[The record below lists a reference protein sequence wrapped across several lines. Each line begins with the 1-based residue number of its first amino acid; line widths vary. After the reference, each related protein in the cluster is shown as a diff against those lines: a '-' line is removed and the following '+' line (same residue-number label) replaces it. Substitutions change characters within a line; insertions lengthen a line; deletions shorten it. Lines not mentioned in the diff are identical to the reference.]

1 MTEAMT
7 PDDLLAAA
15 AQERS
20 LATTLERSASQHVKL
35 ASLVPDEG
43 AELLRD
49 AAAMRA
55 KAAQHLA
62 TAQKFEVEYAATRTR
77 NTPAVHIGQATESIN
92 GPSPSDAMSLL
103 RAGVAGAAVLLPGG
117 VTVGAAAIAAAPY
130 LGIDPSGQA
139 HHRVR
144 TRAML
149 RRDSSGKYRLQLQEN
164 VHGRVSIAQ
173 LLWSDAQD
181 DRGRLQVGD
190 ELTMIDGVS
199 LRPQM
204 EGNAAGIGTS
214 AATSPS
220 ASSTEAP
227 HGSISLDAAKD
238 LVRAAGETM
247 LLEVAREEVRPALD
261 RLLETKSALE
271 ADAQKLYRFVSPQL
285 NAARPHIERAGQLVH
300 QVHDDLGAWLGE
312 GARSTAAFAKQTSAG
327 GLRPLGEGWLVSL
340 SFRIRE
346 GDANA
351 PVACRLHVMS
361 EREAAALVPQDS
373 PLVDGGTAPTAPL
386 AGLAQPH
393 APGDVVVG
401 EPVSVARLAAQK
413 DALEDRLQAAV
424 DEDDFDEAT
433 RLQDEINALG
443 ARIEGMLGRA
453 ATQPSFPAVD

>member
-1 MTEAMT
+1 
-7 PDDLLAAA
+7 
-15 AQERS
+15 
-20 LATTLERSASQHVKL
+20 
-35 ASLVPDEG
+35 
-43 AELLRD
+43 
-49 AAAMRA
+49 
-55 KAAQHLA
+55 
-62 TAQKFEVEYAATRTR
+62 
-77 NTPAVHIGQATESIN
+77 
-92 GPSPSDAMSLL
+92 MSLL
-103 RAGVAGAAVLLPGG
+103 RAGVAGAAVLPGG

-261 RLLETKSALE
+261 RLLETRAPSRQTLRSSIVSSRRSSTQRARTSRGPGSLFIRSTMISAL
-271 ADAQKLYRFVSPQL
+271 
-285 NAARPHIERAGQLVH
+285 G
-300 QVHDDLGAWLGE
+300 
-312 GARSTAAFAKQTSAG
+312 
-327 GLRPLGEGWLVSL
+327 
-340 SFRIRE
+340 
-346 GDANA
+346 
-351 PVACRLHVMS
+351 
-361 EREAAALVPQDS
+361 
-373 PLVDGGTAPTAPL
+373 
-386 AGLAQPH
+386 
-393 APGDVVVG
+393 
-401 EPVSVARLAAQK
+401 
-413 DALEDRLQAAV
+413 
-424 DEDDFDEAT
+424 
-433 RLQDEINALG
+433 
-443 ARIEGMLGRA
+443 
-453 ATQPSFPAVD
+453 